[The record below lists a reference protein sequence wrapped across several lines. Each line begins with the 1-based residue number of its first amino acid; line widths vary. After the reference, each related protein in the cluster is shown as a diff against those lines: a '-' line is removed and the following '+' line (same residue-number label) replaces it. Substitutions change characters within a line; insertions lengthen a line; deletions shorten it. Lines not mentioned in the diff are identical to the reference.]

1 MNLLPLGCK
10 FTLRRQLYEGRA
22 GLCLPAGK
30 LLRFVSE
37 GCYKDNA
44 GRTFFY
50 RTQCTPLSGL
60 LKHSWLLQG
69 LTLDVT
75 SPASNSGSI
84 SAAFPGTPSGGF
96 VTEPLMKD
104 NLVGSFLQDLR
115 GQLSSRFC
123 WCRTSAT
130 SLPTS
135 EAQLLPLQRKSGSA
149 LLGETLL
156 WGNSSALRGVVAPLS
171 VISIFFGIFLAS
183 H

>member
-1 MNLLPLGCK
+1 MHTSLWAPEALMASPRSDFGCN
-10 FTLRRQLYEGRA
+10 F
-22 GLCLPAGK
+22 
-30 LLRFVSE
+30 S
-37 GCYKDNA
+37 
-44 GRTFFY
+44 
-50 RTQCTPLSGL
+50 
-60 LKHSWLLQG
+60 
-69 LTLDVT
+69 
-75 SPASNSGSI
+75 SNSGSI